1 MSQPDG
7 AGVNRQSAIQIWN
20 RLSPNLRGMMLM
32 AFSACV
38 VAVLHTI
45 ARALT
50 AEYHAMQIAFFRTTV
65 PLIFLIPMLMR
76 QGRLSG
82 TAWWHTTRPGMHL
95 LRGVLGAIGMMT
107 WFFSLSLIPVGDATA
122 ITFSVVIFA
131 SIGAVVFLGERVGPR
146 RIAAIAIGLMGTL
159 IIVRPDTDAI
169 NLGAIVALV
178 SSVFWAA
185 TLLVVK
191 VLART
196 ESSPTIVFYA
206 SVYFTVFVTPFAIYF
221 WKWPE
226 PEDVAL
232 MVLVG
237 VLALLGQLALTGAM
251 RSGEATAVMPI
262 DFTRLL
268 WAAGIGYIWFGEFPD
283 LWTWTGGAV
292 VFASTLYITYRESR
306 YRKPSVAEDPGPPR

>member
-1 MSQPDG
+1 M
-7 AGVNRQSAIQIWN
+7 
-20 RLSPNLRGMMLM
+20 SPNLRGMLLM
-32 AFSACV
+32 ATSACV
-38 VAVLHTI
+38 IAVLHTM

-50 AEYHAMQIAFFRTTV
+50 ADYHAMQIAFFRTTV
-65 PLIFLIPMLMR
+65 PLIFLIPMLVR
-76 QGRLSG
+76 QGRRSG
-82 TAWWHTTRPGMHL
+82 TAWWHTTRPGLHL
-95 LRGVLGAIGMMT
+95 LRGVTGAIGMMT

-131 SIGAVVFLGERVGPR
+131 SIGAVLFLGERVGPR
-146 RIAAIAIGLMGTL
+146 RIVAIAIGLLGTL
-159 IIVRPDTDAI
+159 IIVRPDTGSI
-169 NLGAIVALV
+169 NQGAIVALV
-178 SSVFWAA
+178 SSIFWAA

-196 ESSPTIVFYA
+196 DSSPTIVFYA
-206 SVYFTVFVTPFAIYF
+206 SVYFTVLVTPFAVYF
-221 WKWPE
+221 WKPPT

-237 VLALLGQLALTGAM
+237 FLALLGQLALTGAM
-251 RSGEATAVMPI
+251 RFGEATAVMPV

-283 LWTWTGGAV
+283 IWTWTGGAV

-306 YRKPSVAEDPGPPR
+306 HRKPSVAAEPGPPH